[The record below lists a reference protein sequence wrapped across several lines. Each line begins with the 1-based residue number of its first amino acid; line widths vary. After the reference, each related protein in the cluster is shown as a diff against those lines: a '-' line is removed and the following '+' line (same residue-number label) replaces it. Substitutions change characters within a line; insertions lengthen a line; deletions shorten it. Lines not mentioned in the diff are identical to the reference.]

1 MSKIE
6 YCPRRG
12 CTRVDCDRHMSHIPK
27 DESFIVIPTSSGRY
41 KDCEFYVHS
50 EYRVDGARLNL
61 NTATE
66 EELRELDCLG
76 PAKARRIVIIRV
88 KSGGFK
94 SVSELRYVPCIGAI
108 TYEKLRRLV
117 YVEGSKDE
125 VSD

>member
-12 CTRVDCDRHMSHIPK
+12 CTRTDCERHLSSAPK
-27 DESFIVIPTSSGRY
+27 NKSFVVAPTGDGRY
-41 KDCEFYVHS
+41 KDCEFYVQS
-50 EYRVDGARLNL
+50 EYRVTGSRLNL

-76 PAKARRIVIIRV
+76 PTKARRIVLIRV

-94 SVSELRYVPCIGAI
+94 SVSELRYVPCLGAI

>member
-6 YCPRRG
+6 YCPRRS
-12 CTRVDCDRHMSHIPK
+12 CPRADCDRHLSRAPK
-27 DESFIVIPTSSGRY
+27 NESFVVAPTSDGRY

-88 KSGGFK
+88 KSGRFK
-94 SVSELRYVPCIGAI
+94 SVSELRYVPCIGSI

-117 YVEGSKDE
+117 YVEGENNDG
-125 VSD
+125 